1 MIMTYSITQEHIG
14 IIGGVLHKEL
24 MPLGLQTAILIDQA
38 DTELSGDIQGW
49 HL

>member
-1 MIMTYSITQEHIG
+1 MNMAYRISQEQIG
-14 IIGGVLHKEL
+14 IIEGVLQKEL

-38 DTELSGDIQGW
+38 GTERSGDIQGW